1 MYMSKLFLFAAFKSD
16 KWSSYIV
23 TRVEKFTQKLSS
35 SLITMGLH
43 NSARNYLHPKSS
55 LSLARRPFIQS

>member
-23 TRVEKFTQKLSS
+23 TRVEKFTQK
-35 SLITMGLH
+35 TQF
-43 NSARNYLHPKSS
+43 
-55 LSLARRPFIQS
+55 LADNDGTS